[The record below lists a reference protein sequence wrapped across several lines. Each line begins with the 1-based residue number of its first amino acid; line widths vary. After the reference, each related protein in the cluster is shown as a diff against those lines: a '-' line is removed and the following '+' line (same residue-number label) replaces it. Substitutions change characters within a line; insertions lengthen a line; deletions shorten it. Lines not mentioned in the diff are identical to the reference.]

1 LGGVDERQACPSKPP
16 RKACRMRACD
26 FPDAVL
32 AERVAFLF
40 TRYQALILLLP
51 AQPAKPRRRK
61 AKVTA

>member
-1 LGGVDERQACPSKPP
+1 MSIEAAAQGVPDA
-16 RKACRMRACD
+16 RMR

-40 TRYQALILLLP
+40 TRYQALTLLLP

>member
-1 LGGVDERQACPSKPP
+1 
-16 RKACRMRACD
+16 MRACD